1 MTTTNDLCCQFYAA
15 FKGERKH
22 IMQLLNHVCITKG
35 MGTYNNVIDAVSSLN
50 NVETRMYDF
59 VSKDELEKVRPVY
72 PCDEPGEE
80 FDFFD
85 SDTNFTLC
93 NMELVKYA
101 ADEEEGDEEP
111 YYSLFFYG
119 ETPACIPLAWLNRVH
134 ELFNVSSYYCGVS
147 EPCYEIGEAILP
159 SIYDCR
165 ILFDHVQMF
174 NPTLTRS
181 DVKQI
186 VYNIFKNQL
195 KHNYYGI

>member
-1 MTTTNDLCCQFYAA
+1 MTITNELCCQFYAA

-59 VSKDELEKVRPVY
+59 LSKDELEKVRPVY
-72 PCDEPGEE
+72 PVDKPGEE

-85 SDTNFTLC
+85 SDTNFKLC
-93 NMELVKYA
+93 NMELMKF
-101 ADEEEGDEEP
+101 ADEEDGDEEP

-119 ETPACIPLAWLNRVH
+119 ETPACIPQAWLNRVH

-165 ILFDHVQMF
+165 ILFDHAQMF
-174 NPTLTRS
+174 NPKFTRS

-186 VYNIFKNQL
+186 VYNIFKNL
-195 KHNYYGI
+195 